1 MNKQSWIR
9 EMGEYVKNMTPK
21 EKSNFDIGIEE
32 MKGTK

>member
-1 MNKQSWIR
+1 MNKQSWLR

-21 EKSNFDIGIEE
+21 EKLEFEKGVEE